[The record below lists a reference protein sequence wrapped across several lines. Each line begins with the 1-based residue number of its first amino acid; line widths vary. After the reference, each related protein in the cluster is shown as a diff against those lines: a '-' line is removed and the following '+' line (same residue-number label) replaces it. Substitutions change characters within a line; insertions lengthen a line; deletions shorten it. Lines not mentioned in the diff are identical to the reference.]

1 VRDRARADWGFTAA
15 ELRALRRLSTPEKIQ
30 RFLDDISYNLERT
43 GETVR
48 SPRRVL
54 RDRTAHCFE
63 GAIFAA
69 AALRVAG
76 QRPLIVDLESVR
88 DDDHIIAPYRE
99 RGRWGAI
106 ATSKFAGLRFREPV
120 YRTLRELVLSYFEH
134 YYNDAGEKTLRAYSR
149 PVDLAR
155 FDRIGWMTAEA
166 DLWPLVDHLY
176 RIPHLPLVPRDYASA
191 RHWTDR
197 RLYESGYHGY
207 PGPRH
212 MRRGRGPLA

>member
-1 VRDRARADWGFTAA
+1 VSSLGFTSA
-15 ELRALRRLSTPEKIQ
+15 ELRALRALSTPERIQ
-30 RFLDDISYNLERT
+30 RFLDEIPYNLERS

-69 AALRVAG
+69 AALRVHG
-76 QRPLIVDLESVR
+76 GRPLIVDLESVR
-88 DDDHIIAPYRE
+88 DDDHVIAPYRV
-99 RGRWGAI
+99 RRNWGAI

-120 YRTLRELVLSYFEH
+120 YRTLRELVLSYFEQ
-134 YYNDAGEKTLRAYSR
+134 YYNDDGEKTLRAYSR
-149 PVDLAR
+149 PVDLSR

-166 DLWPLVDHLY
+166 DLWPITDHLY
-176 RIPHLPLVPRDYASA
+176 QVAHIPIVPSWYARR
-191 RHWTDR
+191 RHWMDR
-197 RLYESGYHGY
+197 RLYEAGYQGY

-212 MRRGRGPLA
+212 VRRGRGPLG